1 MSSDPV
7 IISHGVSKNYWLGE
21 REQYRALRDVM
32 AGAFRRSA
40 GQQRQELW
48 ALKDVSFEVN
58 EGEVLGIIGRN
69 GAGKSTLL
77 KILSRITTPSE
88 GEVRMRGRV
97 GSLLEVGSG
106 FHPELTGTE
115 NVYMNGAILGMSKA
129 EIKSKLEDIVAFAE
143 MEKFVSTPVKHYSVG
158 MFMRLAFAV
167 AAHLD
172 SEILVIDEVLAVGD
186 ARFQARCLAKM
197 GEVAR
202 SGRSVLF
209 VSHNLEATQ
218 ALCDR
223 GILLEGG
230 QLLLDGPTDE
240 VIDRYRRLSGVTTK
254 SGDAVA
260 LDDLEREGGRSAR
273 FVAIEIG
280 AGSPESDERSAA
292 STGSVRTGCEL
303 LLDITVEAKKPIE
316 VASFGLTFGTEGGL
330 MLLNLDWGDSGNILK
345 LEAGVNRLSV
355 VVPHLRLA
363 PGRYRLGLRLSNPV
377 TTRIGSGA
385 IDMLDPALVLQVDPP
400 ADSLTNVQSA
410 SIHSAHDCDQVV
422 VHQGVGSVVE
432 GSMTVQLNQPPV

>member
-1 MSSDPV
+1 MSSDP
-7 IISHGVSKNYWLGE
+7 IIIGQGVSKHYLLGE
-21 REQYRALRDVM
+21 REQYRALRDVLSNIS
-32 AGAFRRSA
+32 RRSSTA
-40 GQQRQELW
+40 QRQELW
-48 ALKDVSFEVN
+48 ALKDVSFEVS

-77 KILSRITTPSE
+77 KILSRITTPTE
-88 GEVRMRGRV
+88 GEIRMQGRV

-115 NVYMNGAILGMSKA
+115 NVYMNGAILGMSKT
-129 EIKSKLEDIVAFAE
+129 EITSKLDDIVSFAE
-143 MEKFVSTPVKHYSVG
+143 MEQFISTPVKHYSVG

-172 SEILVIDEVLAVGD
+172 SEILIIDEVLAVGD
-186 ARFQARCLAKM
+186 AKFQARCLAKM

-223 GILLEGG
+223 GLLLEAGR
-230 QLLLDGPTDE
+230 LVLDSSTDE
-240 VIDRYRRLSGVTTK
+240 VIDHYRRLAGVTTR
-254 SGDAVA
+254 SGDSV
-260 LDDLEREGGRSAR
+260 DVSDLEREGGTEAR
-273 FVAIEIG
+273 FATIDVQGRPPGSTDHFSDGGVLSTGDQLTFNIEIE
-280 AGSPESDERSAA
+280 ASAA
-292 STGSVRTGCEL
+292 M
-303 LLDITVEAKKPIE
+303 E
-316 VASFGLTFGTEGGL
+316 VASFGLTFGTEGGQ
-330 MLLNLDWGDSGNILK
+330 MLLNLDWGDGGNVVHLVP
-345 LEAGVNRLSV
+345 GVNKISATIPRLQ
-355 VVPHLRLA
+355 LA

-400 ADSLTNVQSA
+400 DSTNATVPPVLA
-410 SIHSAHDCDQVV
+410 SPLSDRQRWVR
-422 VHQGVGSVVE
+422 QGVGSLVE
-432 GSMTVQLNQPPV
+432 GWMTVTTND

>member
-1 MSSDPV
+1 MSSDP
-7 IISHGVSKNYWLGE
+7 IIIGQGVSKHYLLGE
-21 REQYRALRDVM
+21 REQYRALRDVLSNIS
-32 AGAFRRSA
+32 RRSSTA
-40 GQQRQELW
+40 QRQELW
-48 ALKDVSFEVN
+48 ALKDVSFEVS

-77 KILSRITTPSE
+77 KILSRITTPTE
-88 GEVRMRGRV
+88 GEIRMQGRV

-115 NVYMNGAILGMSKA
+115 NVYMNGAILGMSKT
-129 EIKSKLEDIVAFAE
+129 EITSKLDDIVSFAE
-143 MEKFVSTPVKHYSVG
+143 MEQFISTPVKHYSVG

-172 SEILVIDEVLAVGD
+172 SEILIIDEVLAVGD
-186 ARFQARCLAKM
+186 AKFQARCLAKM

-223 GILLEGG
+223 GLLLEAGR
-230 QLLLDGPTDE
+230 LVLDSSTDE
-240 VIDRYRRLSGVTTK
+240 VIDHYRRLAGVTTR
-254 SGDAVA
+254 SGDSV
-260 LDDLEREGGRSAR
+260 DVSDLEREGGTEAR
-273 FVAIEIG
+273 FATIDVQGRPPGSTDHFSDGGVLSTGDQLTFNIDIE
-280 AGSPESDERSAA
+280 ASAA
-292 STGSVRTGCEL
+292 M
-303 LLDITVEAKKPIE
+303 E
-316 VASFGLTFGTEGGL
+316 VASFGLTFGTEGGQ
-330 MLLNLDWGDSGNILK
+330 MLLNLDWGDGGNVVHLVP
-345 LEAGVNRLSV
+345 GVNKISATIPRLQ
-355 VVPHLRLA
+355 LA

-400 ADSLTNVQSA
+400 DSTNATVPPVLA
-410 SIHSAHDCDQVV
+410 SPLSDRQRWVR
-422 VHQGVGSVVE
+422 QGVGSLVE
-432 GSMTVQLNQPPV
+432 GWMTVTTND